1 MVGSKVNDKL
11 KPVTTRRRM
20 EVFISRLHPDTSAAD
35 VEQCTTDA
43 LMTDDDFNTGDVRI
57 DIEQLQ
63 TKRDLCASYHVIVT
77 VCSDSFARTI
87 KILMSSSFW
96 PQRVFILVRRFYP
109 KCEKNG

>member
-11 KPVTTRRRM
+11 KPVTTRRRV

-57 DIEQLQ
+57 DIEQLR
-63 TKRDLCASYHVIVT
+63 TKRDLYAICIVSCVSYSLFGL
-77 VCSDSFARTI
+77 VCSYYRDSDV
-87 KILMSSSFW
+87 K
-96 PQRVFILVRRFYP
+96 FILARGYSGSSILS
-109 KCEKNG
+109 KA